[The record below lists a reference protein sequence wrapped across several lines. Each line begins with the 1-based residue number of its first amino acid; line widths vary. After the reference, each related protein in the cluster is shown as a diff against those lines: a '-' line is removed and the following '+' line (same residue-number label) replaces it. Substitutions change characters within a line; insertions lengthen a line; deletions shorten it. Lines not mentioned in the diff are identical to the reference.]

1 MKQLSIFNIDV
12 PYDFINIGIRR
23 TGINGIFRC
32 ITKISDCKCY
42 TTYYPNIN
50 ITNETIIIS
59 IGGNIISDTTN
70 TDDIIKNNV
79 CDFVVKNAKILQE
92 YWNAG
97 EYMDAD
103 YFLDNIR
110 SI

>member
-1 MKQLSIFNIDV
+1 MEQLSIFNIDV
-12 PYDFINIGIRR
+12 PYDFINIGTRR
-23 TGINGIFRC
+23 TGINGIFKC
-32 ITKISDCKCY
+32 ITKISGCKCY
-42 TTYYPNIN
+42 TTYYPDIN
-50 ITNETIIIS
+50 STNETIIVS

-70 TDDIIKNNV
+70 IDDIIKNKV
-79 CDFVVKNAKILQE
+79 CDFVVKNANILQE
-92 YWNAG
+92 YWDAG